1 MQEKFKQDLA
11 TLQVEIEK
19 LGNELNKVEIQRNS
33 LVQRMQQLT
42 GAAAY
47 LRGQL
52 PEEEIP
58 NVDNTEEI
66 AEEKPEET
74 TQENSEG

>member
-11 TLQVEIEK
+11 TLEVEIEK

-52 PEEEIP
+52 PEEETP
-58 NVDNTEEI
+58 TVGNTKEI
-66 AEEKPEET
+66 AEEKPEEIT
-74 TQENSEG
+74 EENSEG

>member
-52 PEEEIP
+52 PEEETLT
-58 NVDNTEEI
+58 VDNTEEI

-74 TQENSEG
+74 TEENSEG

>member
-11 TLQVEIEK
+11 TLEVEIEK

-33 LVQRMQQLT
+33 LMQRVQQLT

-52 PEEEIP
+52 PEEKTP
-58 NVDNTEEI
+58 TVDNTEEI

-74 TQENSEG
+74 TEENSEG

>member
-58 NVDNTEEI
+58 TVDNTEEI

-74 TQENSEG
+74 TEENSEG